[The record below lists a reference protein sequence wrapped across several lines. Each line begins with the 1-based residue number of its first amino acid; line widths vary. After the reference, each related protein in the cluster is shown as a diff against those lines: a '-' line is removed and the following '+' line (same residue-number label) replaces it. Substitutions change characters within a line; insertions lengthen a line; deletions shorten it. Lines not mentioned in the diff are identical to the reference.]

1 MREYHVRICERLG
14 VKLPGPTRHP
24 FAGLIADKQGVL
36 YGTTQGASPGCHDNT
51 TCGTAFRLTPPSTG
65 QTEWT
70 ETVLYQFCSLPNCAD
85 GGRPLAG
92 LIADKQGVLYG
103 TTQFGGATD
112 QGTVFKLMPPA
123 KGQTEWTETVIYSF
137 CSLPN
142 CSDGARPFNGRLFA
156 DKHGALYSTTQ
167 FGGAA
172 GQGTVFKLTPPA
184 RFQTEWTETV
194 LYSFCSL
201 SNCSDG
207 ANPLGTTLIADNQ
220 GGFFGT
226 TVAGGAA
233 GQGTVFKLTPPARFE
248 TEWTA
253 AVLYSFCSL
262 PNCSDG
268 PSPTA
273 GVITDKHGALY
284 STTYNGGGAA
294 DSGTVFKL
302 TPPAKYETEWTEIV
316 LHSFAGRPN
325 DGAHS
330 QLGLIADKHGALYG
344 ATLNGGA
351 NNLGTVFKLTPPARF
366 QTEWTET
373 MLYKFCSLP
382 NCSDGAFSV
391 GDLIPD
397 KHGALYGATLGG
409 GAAGHGVVFKL
420 SRAFGEKANRDPPE

>member
-123 KGQTEWTETVIYSF
+123 KGQTEWTETV
-137 CSLPN
+137 
-142 CSDGARPFNGRLFA
+142 
-156 DKHGALYSTTQ
+156 
-167 FGGAA
+167 
-172 GQGTVFKLTPPA
+172 
-184 RFQTEWTETV
+184 
-194 LYSFCSL
+194 
-201 SNCSDG
+201 
-207 ANPLGTTLIADNQ
+207 
-220 GGFFGT
+220 
-226 TVAGGAA
+226 
-233 GQGTVFKLTPPARFE
+233 
-248 TEWTA
+248 
-253 AVLYSFCSL
+253 
-262 PNCSDG
+262 
-268 PSPTA
+268 
-273 GVITDKHGALY
+273 
-284 STTYNGGGAA
+284 
-294 DSGTVFKL
+294 
-302 TPPAKYETEWTEIV
+302 

-330 QLGLIADKHGALYG
+330 QLGLIVDKKGALYG

-351 NNLGTVFKLTPPARF
+351 SNLGIVFKLTPPARF

-420 SRAFGEKANRDPPE
+420 SGAFGEKANRDPPE

>member
-1 MREYHVRICERLG
+1 M
-14 VKLPGPTRHP
+14 
-24 FAGLIADKQGVL
+24 
-36 YGTTQGASPGCHDNT
+36 
-51 TCGTAFRLTPPSTG
+51 
-65 QTEWT
+65 
-70 ETVLYQFCSLPNCAD
+70 
-85 GGRPLAG
+85 
-92 LIADKQGVLYG
+92 
-103 TTQFGGATD
+103 
-112 QGTVFKLMPPA
+112 
-123 KGQTEWTETVIYSF
+123 
-137 CSLPN
+137 
-142 CSDGARPFNGRLFA
+142 
-156 DKHGALYSTTQ
+156 
-167 FGGAA
+167 
-172 GQGTVFKLTPPA
+172 
-184 RFQTEWTETV
+184 
-194 LYSFCSL
+194 
-201 SNCSDG
+201 
-207 ANPLGTTLIADNQ
+207 GTTLIADNQ

-284 STTYNGGGAA
+284 STTYNGGGAS